1 MNTASKTRILVIDDQ
16 PAHIREIYGMLA
28 KDYQVL
34 QATTGER
41 GTQLAKSSAPAV
53 IMLNVGMSSPDGY
66 AVCETLRA
74 DPAAAKTPVIFLF
87 DPEKGIDR
95 PRCIELGA
103 TFFLSKPVD
112 ATRLLSAVAN
122 SLTKSVN
129 APETATDKTLRP
141 DSMTRL
147 GDIAEIDMDA
157 GLRNVAG
164 AEALFLSVLKKVCIN
179 HPGIATEIRQALAEG
194 QTATA
199 QGLAHTA
206 KTICNTVGA
215 VGLGTQAAEIEQHLK
230 HGRSGMPDAGP
241 FETRYI
247 AMVRALSAAILP

>member
-16 PAHIREIYGMLA
+16 PAHIRDIYRVLA

-34 QATTGER
+34 QATSGER
-41 GTQLAKSSAPAV
+41 GTQLAQSSAPAV

-66 AVCETLRA
+66 TVCETLRA
-74 DPAAAKTPVIFLF
+74 DPAAGQTPVIFLF

-103 TFFLSKPVD
+103 TFFLSRPID
-112 ATRLLSAVAN
+112 ATRLLSAVAD
-122 SLTKSVN
+122 SLTKSVTVPDN
-129 APETATDKTLRP
+129 STDKTLRP
-141 DSMTRL
+141 DAMARL
-147 GDIAEIDMDA
+147 GDIAEIDVDA

-164 AEALFLSVLKKVCIN
+164 AEALFLSVLKKVCVS
-179 HPGIATEIRQALAEG
+179 HPKIATEIRQALAQG
-194 QTATA
+194 QTASA

-215 VGLGTQAAEIEQHLK
+215 VTLGSLAAEIEQHLK
-230 HGRSGMPDAGP
+230 RAEPGLPDAGP
-241 FETRYI
+241 FEARYI
-247 AMVRALSAAILP
+247 AMVRELSSAILP